1 MKCVYMQSTNTKI
14 PLSNIFCIG
23 RNYVAHIN
31 ELGNE
36 REETP
41 LVFLKPTSA
50 LNVDE
55 NVIKLPH
62 FSHDIQYETELVL
75 LIGEGGKLIP
85 LAQAIDHV
93 AGYAVG
99 LDLTARD
106 IQSKAKERGLPWT
119 LAKGFDYA
127 ACVSHFI
134 EANKIDNINDC
145 YFEMKQ
151 NHIIRQHGDPKLM
164 IFNIPYI
171 ISYLSTVFTLNKGDI
186 IFTGT
191 PEGVNQL
198 HEGDHIE
205 IDFDGRINASYAV
218 IK

>member
-1 MKCVYMQSTNTKI
+1 MKYVYMQSTHTKI
-14 PLSNIFCIG
+14 PVSNIFCIG
-23 RNYVAHIN
+23 RNYVAHIK

-50 LNVDE
+50 LNADE
-55 NVIKLPH
+55 HVIKLPE
-62 FSHDIQYETELVL
+62 FSNNVQYETELVL
-75 LIGEGGKLIP
+75 LIGKGGKKISRS
-85 LAQAIDHV
+85 QAMDHI

-106 IQSKAKERGLPWT
+106 IQSRAKERGLPWT

-127 ACVSHFI
+127 ACVSPFI
-134 EANKIDNINDC
+134 EASKIDNINDC

-151 NHIIRQHGDPKLM
+151 NQIIRQHGDPKLM
-164 IFNIPYI
+164 IFDSPFM
-171 ISYLSTVFTLNKGDI
+171 ISYLSTVFTLNEGDI

-198 HEGDHIE
+198 HDGDHIE
-205 IDFDGRINASYAV
+205 IDFDGRISASYTV
-218 IK
+218 MK